1 MQVARWLGAQL
12 YQTSFRPVPLD
23 QYIKV
28 GRQIKDANGDTVIT
42 GAGDGGSHT
51 SCEEA
56 ACQQKLRSS
65 VSRL

>member
-28 GRQIKDANGDTVIT
+28 GRQIKDANGDTVSF
-42 GAGDGGSHT
+42 GVGGGGVHLPAVPGWCSYYH
-51 SCEEA
+51 SC
-56 ACQQKLRSS
+56 CFN
-65 VSRL
+65 